1 MRYKE
6 QTNAANKAGK
16 KPSQCSQLSQT
27 VQFNNSSSARS
38 TTPRQIRYCS
48 PACANLLWF
57 FSSLV
62 LLSLTTFLINL
73 PRKSNQQGA
82 IIERVNQTTINNFP
96 NFFCASLQRLHSL
109 LWKIM
114 EVLNIYVNSKCSSF
128 FLLFLANRLKDRT
141 GSQLSNGNKFSRSVK
156 VIFFYRSGDC
166 ILWIPRI
173 VLGFFQ
179 NKTNFYRLNTISTEY
194 RHHPKFNFWN
204 SAGDMAAQWYPVDAS
219 KITFTWPCLPQ

>member
-57 FSSLV
+57 FCSLV

-156 VIFFYRSGDC
+156 VIFFLPQRWLHTLNSADSSWF
-166 ILWIPRI
+166 LPK
-173 VLGFFQ
+173 Q
-179 NKTNFYRLNTISTEY
+179 NKLLSTE
-194 RHHPKFNFWN
+194 HHQYGVPAPPQIQLLEF
-204 SAGDMAAQWYPVDAS
+204 SRWYGSTVIS
-219 KITFTWPCLPQ
+219 GWCK